1 MGVTQSLVDAFFT
14 ENGLPINDDSEYEET
29 GFSDS
34 DETRDNTVWDTE
46 VNGGAITKSGTY
58 KMYCNREPRFYITV
72 SYNNSYFTQEKR
84 LFDFSM
90 ERKTIR
96 IPMMLRKMVI

>member
-1 MGVTQSLVDAFFT
+1 M
-14 ENGLPINDDSEYEET
+14 ENGLPINDDDSEYVET
-29 GFSDS
+29 DFSVS

-58 KMYCNREPRFYITV
+58 NMYCHREPRFYITV

-84 LFDFSM
+84 LFNFFNGSADNPHTHDAPQNGYLI
-90 ERKTIR
+90 RKKS
-96 IPMMLRKMVI
+96 LRT